1 MSISE
6 SDKSALEAGISNDVS
21 NEASN
26 ICFSASL
33 PVCLP
38 AKTSNA
44 AKTRIPNV
52 LSVAGTDPCGGAG
65 IQTDIKSITACGGY
79 ALTAITSVVSQ
90 NTCRVANVFP
100 LPREVVYSQLKSVTD
115 DVPVDV
121 VKIGMLGTAD
131 AIRAVSDWFSDT
143 DFCAFNPLWKIDNS
157 ADYAVSA
164 GFSAAA
170 SADVASADVASA
182 DSADS
187 ARLSLLSSSSS
198 SSSSFSF
205 SFSSPRVRPPVVYD
219 PVMISSSGASLL
231 DSEGESCVRDFLS
244 AGFVDVITPNIP
256 ELAFLLNCQPARSLE
271 ELTEQALRLRE
282 KYSCGVYAKSG
293 HFDETDPDRSD
304 VFVFPVRPF
313 CFSRSDSGF
322 ADSATSPCAS
332 SSSSSS
338 SSGFTGSISSSH
350 CSSSRRN
357 SSYRNSFQQRSS
369 HCRPVYISSSQ
380 RDLPQNDSLHNS
392 SAHRNSSLLS
402 SVHSESIALLPGVLI
417 KTSNTHGTGCSL
429 SSALATRICI
439 DGDWLTAS
447 QSAKSWLSGA
457 IETSDELDIGQG
469 SGPLNHFWNMQYR

>member
-170 SADVASADVASA
+170 SADVASAD
-182 DSADS
+182 SADS

-198 SSSSFSF
+198 SFSSSSSS

-338 SSGFTGSISSSH
+338 GFTGSI
-350 CSSSRRN
+350 SSSRRN

-369 HCRPVYISSSQ
+369 HCSPVYISSSQ
-380 RDLPQNDSLHNS
+380 RDLPQNDSPHNS